1 MKLFRL
7 TAAWILLLF
16 STMLLAHG
24 PTPKKA
30 DHSIEINASADKVW
44 AQLKAFDGMA
54 DWHPLVIESS
64 GDGSH
69 TAGTSQRILTLKKGQ
84 LIEEL
89 TEYLDADQEYSY
101 RLAKEDT
108 DTFPVSSYRATL
120 KVQSLS
126 ADKSSVR
133 WKGRFYRGD
142 TGNTP
147 PEQLNDE
154 AAIQAMDEF
163 FTKGLQGLKNKI
175 ELGEQHS
182 EASNEDKVVVKAMDD
197 ASSEIDTGKQDCSS
211 CESYYGGDYLDGTVE
226 SGKQRA
232 SHYEGDYL

>member
-1 MKLFRL
+1 MKLFQL
-7 TAAWILLLF
+7 TASWILLLF
-16 STMLLAHG
+16 STLLMAHG

-30 DHSIEINASADKVW
+30 DHSIEINASTDKVW

-54 DWHPLVIESS
+54 EWHPLVTESS

-69 TAGTSQRILTLKKGQ
+69 TAGVSQRTLILKKGQ

-89 TEYLDADQEYSY
+89 TEYLDAEQEYSY

-108 DTFPVSSYRATL
+108 DIFPVSSYRATL
-120 KVQSLS
+120 KVKSLS
-126 ADKSSVR
+126 VDKSSVQ

-147 PEQLNDE
+147 PENLNDE

-175 ELGEQHS
+175 ESGEQHS
-182 EASNEDKVVVKAMDD
+182 EVSNEDDAVIKAM
-197 ASSEIDTGKQDCSS
+197 AESSTEIDTGKQHCSS
-211 CESYYGGDYLDGTVE
+211 CASYYGGDYLDKAVE
-226 SGKQRA
+226 SGKQPA
-232 SHYEGDYL
+232 GYYEGDYL